1 MANLLLDKDVLVL
14 ISSLATETKEFA
26 HAITIKAASEHTQGA
41 NIRTVYQFN
50 DLRDIVKETLTIVLF
65 IHDIFKEKRWYRK
78 DNYYVNRTLEILVTQ
93 NAMETKASNIHTL
106 ICLPSKVYKD
116 FEVSLKKKSLTFAVY
131 DLSTM
136 QEHKTA

>member
-1 MANLLLDKDVLVL
+1 MG
-14 ISSLATETKEFA
+14 TKEFA
-26 HAITIKAASEHTQGA
+26 HAITIKACEHTQGA
-41 NIRTVYQFN
+41 NIRPVYQFN
-50 DLRDIVKETLTIVLF
+50 DLRDIVRETLTIVLF
-65 IHDIFKEKRWYRK
+65 IHDTFKGKRWYQK
-78 DNYYVNRTLEILVTQ
+78 DIYYVNRTLDITL

-131 DLSTM
+131 DLSTI